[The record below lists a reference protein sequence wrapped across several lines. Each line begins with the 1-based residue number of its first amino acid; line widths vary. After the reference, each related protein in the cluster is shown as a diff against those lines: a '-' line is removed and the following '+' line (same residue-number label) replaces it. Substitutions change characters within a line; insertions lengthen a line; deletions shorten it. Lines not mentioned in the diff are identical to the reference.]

1 MAALMGRKRSP
12 VRGGSGQQAQRV
24 NGPEPEG
31 LEPQSESA
39 LNIYLEAPIGLCSLD
54 LDLRY
59 V

>member
-1 MAALMGRKRSP
+1 MGRKRSP

-39 LNIYLEAPIGLCSLD
+39 LNIYLEAPIGLCFLD